1 MHCVTYLN
9 CSGSSNTL
17 HNVNFSASKPVTVW
31 AKKCVGV
38 DSEMY
43 DSIVLGYTYGKNK
56 ISYMYK
62 MYSKAEQV

>member
-1 MHCVTYLN
+1 
-9 CSGSSNTL
+9 
-17 HNVNFSASKPVTVW
+17 
-31 AKKCVGV
+31 
-38 DSEMY
+38 MY